1 MALILTLR
9 PRIALATCLG
19 LTALLTLAA
28 SAAPSTTG
36 TGIAKEELE
45 TIKGE
50 VGIAVID
57 VTRNK
62 KYLLN
67 ESKAFPMHSVC
78 KLPVS
83 LAILKLAD
91 TNKLS
96 LQEKVTLKEKD
107 VLPDMRSPIK
117 EAIKA
122 GQHEF
127 TLRNLMTWA
136 ICDSDNTAC
145 DVLIGKAGGAPAV
158 NQVLT
163 ETGVRGVRIDRPET
177 EIQPD
182 SLKISKF
189 LADPRDTATP
199 AGVVDMLQKLNEGKL
214 LSKDSTALVL
224 ADLFNSKTG
233 LHRLT
238 AGLPAGWKLGHKT
251 GTGRDVGDQNA
262 GTNDVGIMVGPK
274 GETIYVAVFLKGS
287 RAKAK
292 VREAL
297 MAKVAARAAAG
308 TL

>member
-9 PRIALATCLG
+9 PRTSMATCLG
-19 LTALLTLAA
+19 LTAWLTLAA
-28 SAAPSTTG
+28 SAAPSTDG
-36 TGIAKEELE
+36 TGITKEELE

-50 VGIAVID
+50 VGVAVID

-62 KYLLN
+62 RYLLN
-67 ESKAFPMHSVC
+67 ESKQFPMQSVC

-83 LAILKLAD
+83 LAILKLVD

-96 LQEKVTLKEKD
+96 VQEKITLKEKD

-122 GQHEF
+122 GQSEF

-136 ICDSDNTAC
+136 ICQSDNTAC
-145 DVLIGKAGGAPAV
+145 DVLISKAGGAPAV
-158 NQVLT
+158 TQVLT

-182 SLKISKF
+182 SLEISKF

-199 AGVVDMLQKLNEGKL
+199 AGIVDMLQKLNEGKL
-214 LSKDSTALVL
+214 LSKGSTALVL
-224 ADLFNSKTG
+224 EDLFNAKTG

-238 AGLPAGWKLGHKT
+238 AGLPTGWKLGHKT
-251 GTGRDVGDQNA
+251 GTGQDVGDQNA

-287 RAKAK
+287 RAKVK

-297 MAKVAARAAAG
+297 MAKIAARAAAG